1 MALFAARYAHAFADV
16 LVSGGLADDL
26 IDGQLERLLSA
37 WRCSA
42 ELREVMAD
50 PSIPAE
56 QKRAVLDR
64 LSASLELLPPFRN
77 LVAVLIDHGRITA
90 LEEVIAAFRAWW
102 QQRQGIS
109 EVEILTA
116 RELDPAAQTRLLEKA
131 SALAGTRVRAVFRKD
146 PSILGG
152 VMVRVGS
159 AVYDGSVRGRV
170 DRLKEALTA
179 Q

>member
-1 MALFAARYAHAFADV
+1 MSLFAARYAHAFADV
-16 LVSGGLADDL
+16 LVAGGFSEEQ
-26 IDGQLERLLSA
+26 IHGQLESLLAA
-37 WRCSA
+37 WRESA

-64 LSASLELLPPFRN
+64 LSVSLELLPPFRN
-77 LVAVLIDHGRITA
+77 LVAVLIDHSRIA
-90 LEEVIAAFRAWW
+90 SLEEVIKAFRSWW
-102 QQRQGIS
+102 QQRQGIA
-109 EVEILTA
+109 EAEILTA
-116 RELDPAAQTRLLEKA
+116 RDLDPADQARLVEKA
-131 SALAGTRVRAVFRKD
+131 AGLAGTRVRATFRKD

-152 VMVRVGS
+152 VIVRVGS

-170 DRLKEALTA
+170 DRLREALSA